1 MKRIDERRRASR
13 TSGFSGRIE
22 GLIGATCGFRGL
34 RVPVNSSGRGGL
46 AVNRFRSRCHANDSG
61 RAPAE
66 FAIRRGHFAARRSA
80 ARCRSQTCSRHRRFE
95 RWHAR
100 PGGSVVAP
108 RGAPR
113 GTDIDLWLKNVA
125 PSTDLRRWYGHD
137 PRKWTT
143 FIEKYRAELHRHEDL
158 LHLLGDL
165 RTRGRLTLL
174 CDARDTSHSHGVVL
188 REVLTERR
196 FLRQIPKGV
205 TS

>member
-1 MKRIDERRRASR
+1 MLTTAGAHLPNSR
-13 TSGFSGRIE
+13 SGAGIS
-22 GLIGATCGFRGL
+22 
-34 RVPVNSSGRGGL
+34 
-46 AVNRFRSRCHANDSG
+46 
-61 RAPAE
+61 
-66 FAIRRGHFAARRSA
+66 
-80 ARCRSQTCSRHRRFE
+80 
-95 RWHAR
+95 
-100 PGGSVVAP
+100 P
-108 RGAPR
+108 RGEARHAVALKRVRDTADSNDGTRVLVDRLWPR
-113 GTDIDLWLKNVA
+113 GVHREALIIDLWLKNVA